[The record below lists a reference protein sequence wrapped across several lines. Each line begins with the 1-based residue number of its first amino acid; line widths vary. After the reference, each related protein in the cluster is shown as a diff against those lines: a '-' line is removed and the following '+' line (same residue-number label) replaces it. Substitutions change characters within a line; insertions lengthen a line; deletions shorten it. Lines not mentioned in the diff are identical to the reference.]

1 MGARIRDTGR
11 QLTRGVVQ
19 IRGAAEES
27 DYQVV
32 RELFSEY
39 AASLGFGL
47 EFQDF
52 ETELASLPGE
62 YSPPGGCVLLAEVGG
77 EAMTPTVGS
86 GTASASAESA
96 TPVRDGRRA
105 TVGCVALRPFS
116 PGVCEMKRLYVRSDR
131 RGLGIGLALSRAVI
145 EQARKRG
152 YGRMRLDTVA
162 SMVEATRLYETLG
175 FREIRPYRHNPVPGA
190 RFFELDLHSAGAQ
203 NSRRRQASRPRG
215 GR

>member
-1 MGARIRDTGR
+1 MKLRAPSTTEIDDVRALFREYERWLDYDLCFQGF
-11 QLTRGVVQ
+11 
-19 IRGAAEES
+19 ES
-27 DYQVV
+27 
-32 RELFSEY
+32 
-39 AASLGFGL
+39 
-47 EFQDF
+47 
-52 ETELASLPGE
+52 ELAGLPGR
-62 YSPPGGCVLLAEVGG
+62 YAPPSGRLWLAEV
-77 EAMTPTVGS
+77 
-86 GTASASAESA
+86 
-96 TPVRDGRRA
+96 DGQLA
-105 TVGCVALRPFS
+105 GCVGLRELE
-116 PGVCEMKRLYVRSDR
+116 PGICEMKRLYVRPDR